1 MWAPRA
7 DPINQALAAEGIRA
21 LNQGLPLI
29 KDDPSGL
36 LGREQALYGA
46 YLSAVAF
53 ASAGSGMHHK
63 ICHVLGG
70 AYNLPHAQTH
80 ATVLPYVLAFNAP
93 YAADAEARIAAAF
106 GTADALDGLNAL
118 RETLNAPKAL
128 KDHGMD
134 EENIP
139 EAVDLI
145 LPAIPASNPRPVTE
159 ENLEELLR
167 SAYSGTTPG
176 L

>member
-1 MWAPRA
+1 
-7 DPINQALAAEGIRA
+7 
-21 LNQGLPLI
+21 
-29 KDDPSGL
+29 
-36 LGREQALYGA
+36 
-46 YLSAVAF
+46 
-53 ASAGSGMHHK
+53 
-63 ICHVLGG
+63 
-70 AYNLPHAQTH
+70 
-80 ATVLPYVLAFNAP
+80 
-93 YAADAEARIAAAF
+93 
-106 GTADALDGLNAL
+106 
-118 RETLNAPKAL
+118 
-128 KDHGMD
+128 MD

>member
-1 MWAPRA
+1 
-7 DPINQALAAEGIRA
+7 
-21 LNQGLPLI
+21 
-29 KDDPSGL
+29 
-36 LGREQALYGA
+36 
-46 YLSAVAF
+46 
-53 ASAGSGMHHK
+53 MHHK

-70 AYNLPHAQTH
+70 AYNMPHAQTH

-93 YAADAEARIAAAF
+93 YAADAEPRIAAAF
-106 GTADALDGLNAL
+106 GTDSGLNGLNTL
-118 RETLNAPKAL
+118 RQTLNAPKAL
-128 KDHGMD
+128 KNHGLA

-139 EAVDLI
+139 EAVRLI
-145 LPAIPASNPRPVTE
+145 LPAIPASNPRSVTE